1 MLTSQPQQGISSPAH
16 LPAGSTSAVK
26 WFSQVTVELSYW
38 HGNQRL
44 KNLDQFEWH
53 GDAVMA
59 PALTHARSKCD
70 FYKIDESSS
79 LELWAFRSQWQV
91 AKVREGADQHWSFA
105 DSLDHDVTRVLVSHH
120 PVWSSKH
127 GKMSPPDTW
136 PGFTATFR
144 KIISVDAS
152 RSTAELGGLV
162 TAALCVIEQGPE
174 ALGLA
179 ITDGGIRDLTITRVG
194 ANTRS
199 AGCELLMV
207 TGAIAVAMSPYQA
220 EPGFDQLEAAVRSS
234 VGIKLSLVDGVTAS
248 GHLDAGQRSTIWVVE
263 GQNTLNNT

>member
-16 LPAGSTSAVK
+16 LPAASTSAVK

-79 LELWAFRSQWQV
+79 LELWAFRSLWQV
-91 AKVREGADQHWSFA
+91 AKVRDGDDQHWSFA
-105 DSLDHDVTRVLVSHH
+105 DSLDYDVTRVLVSHH

-127 GKMSPPDTW
+127 GRMSPPDTW
-136 PGFTATFR
+136 PGFTATFQ

-152 RSTAELGGLV
+152 QASGELSGLV
-162 TAALCVIEQGPE
+162 TAALCVIEQGHK

-179 ITDGGIRDLTITRVG
+179 ITNGDISDLTVTRIG

-199 AGCELLMV
+199 PGCDLLMV
-207 TGAIAVAMSPYQA
+207 TGTIEVAMSPYHA
-220 EPGFDQLEAAVRSS
+220 EPGLDQLGATVRSC
-234 VGIKLSLVDGVTAS
+234 VGIKLAPVAGVTVK
-248 GHLDAGQRSTIWVVE
+248 GHLKAGQRSTAWLVE
-263 GQNTLNNT
+263 GRSTRNKI

>member
-16 LPAGSTSAVK
+16 LPAASTSEVK

-79 LELWAFRSQWQV
+79 LELWAFRSQWQI

-162 TAALCVIEQGPE
+162 TAALCVIEQGPK

-207 TGAIAVAMSPYQA
+207 TGAIEVAMSPYQA
-220 EPGFDQLEAAVRSS
+220 ELSLDHLEATVRSS
-234 VGIKLSLVDGVTAS
+234 VGIKLSLVDGVTAT
-248 GHLDAGQRSTIWVVE
+248 GHLDAGQRSTIWLVE
-263 GQNTLNNT
+263 GRNTHKNT

>member
-59 PALTHARSKCD
+59 PALTHAQSKCD
-70 FYKIDESSS
+70 FYQIDESSS

-179 ITDGGIRDLTITRVG
+179 ITDGGIRG
-194 ANTRS
+194 
-199 AGCELLMV
+199 
-207 TGAIAVAMSPYQA
+207 
-220 EPGFDQLEAAVRSS
+220 
-234 VGIKLSLVDGVTAS
+234 K
-248 GHLDAGQRSTIWVVE
+248 
-263 GQNTLNNT
+263 